1 MPDTI
6 NSRIALVLKD
16 SKLNQTKFAESLGI
30 KQSTVSMIVAGK
42 TGVSDRTI
50 SDICRIYHVSELW
63 LRTGE
68 GEMYSE
74 TAEEDAMLATF
85 SAAARS
91 ASTAKQRLLRAIAR
105 MPEECFPAI
114 EQLVLELVKE
124 NESTKPPET

>member
-6 NSRIALVLKD
+6 NSRIALVLKG

-91 ASTAKQRLLRAIAR
+91 TSTAKQRLLRAIAR

-114 EQLVLELVKE
+114 EQLLLELVKE
-124 NESTKPPET
+124 NEPTDPSKT